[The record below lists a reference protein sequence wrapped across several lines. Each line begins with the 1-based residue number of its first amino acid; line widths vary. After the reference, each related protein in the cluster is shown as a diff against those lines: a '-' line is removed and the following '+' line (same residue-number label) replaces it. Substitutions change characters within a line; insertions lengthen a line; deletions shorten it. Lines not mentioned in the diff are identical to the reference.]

1 MNYCIQE
8 KGLSVHAYVYMTS
21 HIHLIVTAFDDE
33 VKKPLSSYQ
42 EQKKTTAEYNRLSVQ
57 NYNAKYNQ

>member
-1 MNYCIQE
+1 
-8 KGLSVHAYVYMTS
+8 MTS